1 MERSA
6 LVAEVKTT
14 GPTPVASA
22 ASSRAVPWR
31 TSVAR
36 SVPNGTALGAGGT
49 CDGHFAEESQDE
61 LAFLLRHMS
70 RTVELSHRQIARLAE
85 KGL

>member
-1 MERSA
+1 M
-6 LVAEVKTT
+6 
-14 GPTPVASA
+14 PC
-22 ASSRAVPWR
+22 R

-49 CDGHFAEESQDE
+49 CDGLFAEDSEDE
-61 LAFLLRHMS
+61 LALLLRHMN